1 MMTATATLSLV
12 PRAAPA
18 PRARVPA
25 TPKSWGGGGG
35 SWRKKRI
42 GQPTRVQGDGDAP
55 TPPPKDNSDL
65 EPEQRDYTGTLKQFD
80 EPVSVP
86 KKLPAMLFPAEEVL
100 LPGSS
105 QVLHLFEA
113 RFLSLLD
120 EVTNETGGLFA
131 HVTFLPPAQ
140 GEADDGG
147 LRVSQVATLVRV
159 EEVQRE
165 EVGAKVTIIGESRIQ
180 LQELEEKSQR
190 GYLVGTFVSIP
201 VMQNDGS
208 AAYKPSTA
216 ELDEVEHITDFIDD
230 AVNDCVALVDR
241 LMDGDVNEELWDV
254 SNAAVSS
261 FSFTYLYERFD

>member
-1 MMTATATLSLV
+1 M
-12 PRAAPA
+12 
-18 PRARVPA
+18 
-25 TPKSWGGGGG
+25 
-35 SWRKKRI
+35 
-42 GQPTRVQGDGDAP
+42 
-55 TPPPKDNSDL
+55 
-65 EPEQRDYTGTLKQFD
+65 
-80 EPVSVP
+80 
-86 KKLPAMLFPAEEVL
+86 
-100 LPGSS
+100 
-105 QVLHLFEA
+105 
-113 RFLSLLD
+113 
-120 EVTNETGGLFA
+120 
-131 HVTFLPPAQ
+131 
-140 GEADDGG
+140 
-147 LRVSQVATLVRV
+147 VRV

-261 FSFTYLYERFD
+261 SFIYVLYGQFE

>member
-1 MMTATATLSLV
+1 M
-12 PRAAPA
+12 
-18 PRARVPA
+18 
-25 TPKSWGGGGG
+25 
-35 SWRKKRI
+35 
-42 GQPTRVQGDGDAP
+42 
-55 TPPPKDNSDL
+55 
-65 EPEQRDYTGTLKQFD
+65 
-80 EPVSVP
+80 P